1 MRAAIPLLLAAW
13 LAGGHVLAATA
24 GDEPPVPAA
33 EAPVEKLSPPAG
45 EPADRAAAPAG
56 GEPEATDAVAAR
68 VEPLVP
74 RVQVTEAGPQLL
86 IEDLRPGTGIEA
98 APGMQLAVHY
108 TGWLHE
114 PAALGYR
121 GRQFDSSRDRGS
133 PLVFPLGA
141 GRVIRGWEVGLI
153 GLQVGGLRRLV
164 IPPELAYGRRDVG
177 NGLIPPGSTLVFE
190 VELLG
195 VESSIL
201 LEGTK

>member
-13 LAGGHVLAATA
+13 LAGGHGPAAA
-24 GDEPPVPAA
+24 ASDEPPVPAA
-33 EAPVEKLSPPAG
+33 EAP
-45 EPADRAAAPAG
+45 ADEEAPQRGDAADEAAAG
-56 GEPEATDAVAAR
+56 DEPGAADAVAAPS
-68 VEPLVP
+68 EPLVP

-153 GLQVGGLRRLV
+153 GLRVGGLRRLV
-164 IPPELAYGRRDVG
+164 IPPELAYGRREVG
-177 NGLIPPGSTLVFE
+177 NGLIPPNSTLVFE

-195 VESSIL
+195 VESNVL

>member
-1 MRAAIPLLLAAW
+1 MRAWIPPLLAAW
-13 LAGGHVLAATA
+13 LAAGPFAMVAA

-33 EAPVEKLSPPAG
+33 EAPADERHGPTEDAADEAAG
-45 EPADRAAAPAG
+45 TARGEAGAADAPAARA
-56 GEPEATDAVAAR
+56 EPV
-68 VEPLVP
+68 VP

-153 GLQVGGLRRLV
+153 GLRVGGLRRLV

-177 NGLIPPGSTLVFE
+177 NGLIPPNSTLVFE

-195 VESSIL
+195 VESNVL

>member
-1 MRAAIPLLLAAW
+1 MRAAIPLLAAAW
-13 LAGGHVLAATA
+13 FAGGHVLAAA
-24 GDEPPVPAA
+24 ASDEPPVPAA
-33 EAPVEKLSPPAG
+33 EAPADEQDVQAGDAADQADGTVSVEPG
-45 EPADRAAAPAG
+45 AA
-56 GEPEATDAVAAR
+56 DAVAAP
-68 VEPLVP
+68 VQPLVP

-98 APGMQLAVHY
+98 VPGMQLAVHY

-153 GLQVGGLRRLV
+153 GLRVGGLRRLV
-164 IPPELAYGRRDVG
+164 IPPELAYGRREVG
-177 NGLIPPGSTLVFE
+177 NGLIPPNSTLVFE

-195 VESSIL
+195 VESNVL

>member
-13 LAGGHVLAATA
+13 FAGGYGPAAA
-24 GDEPPVPAA
+24 ASDEPPAPAA
-33 EAPVEKLSPPAG
+33 EAPADDEALQGGDAADETAAG
-45 EPADRAAAPAG
+45 DEPGAA
-56 GEPEATDAVAAR
+56 DAVAAPL
-68 VEPLVP
+68 EPLVP

-98 APGMQLAVHY
+98 VPGMQLAVHY

-153 GLQVGGLRRLV
+153 GLRVGGLRRLV
-164 IPPELAYGRRDVG
+164 IPPELAYGRREVG
-177 NGLIPPGSTLVFE
+177 NGLIPPNSTLVFE

-195 VESSIL
+195 VESNVL